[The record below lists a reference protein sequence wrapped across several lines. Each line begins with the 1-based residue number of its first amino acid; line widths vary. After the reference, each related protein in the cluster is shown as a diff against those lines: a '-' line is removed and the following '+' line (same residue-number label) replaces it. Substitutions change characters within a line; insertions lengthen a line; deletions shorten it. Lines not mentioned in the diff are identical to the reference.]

1 MTIGY
6 RAKCW
11 LGYSCIKTRRTV
23 DIDIL
28 ALVVDRTDN
37 VMVPAS
43 ILDQVGEKG
52 LGVQGIGGDPG
63 GRAGGW
69 G

>member
-1 MTIGY
+1 M
-6 RAKCW
+6 
-11 LGYSCIKTRRTV
+11 